1 MSVKAATRG
10 QGPAAPSLCV
20 SPTRTAGRTTAS
32 PATAWWR
39 PGLGARL
46 PPTPPTTSSW
56 PRIRGRTSRLVRE
69 HRPGVGGTGWGPWG
83 NSETGPWG
91 PGPPPGSGLG
101 ELGQDSV
108 PGEAGGSPPL
118 PSPPSASL
126 FLCPVTSDPKEEGL
140 EAQVSRLAELIGR
153 LENRVSPRSSRLCP
167 PARPPGSA
175 ELGWGTS
182 PR

>member
-1 MSVKAATRG
+1 MGAW
-10 QGPAAPSLCV
+10 
-20 SPTRTAGRTTAS
+20 AS
-32 PATAWWR
+32 PRKRIGRAGA
-39 PGLGARL
+39 GLSARG
-46 PPTPPTTSSW
+46 
-56 PRIRGRTSRLVRE
+56 GRR
-69 HRPGVGGTGWGPWG
+69 
-83 NSETGPWG
+83 
-91 PGPPPGSGLG
+91 
-101 ELGQDSV
+101 
-108 PGEAGGSPPL
+108 L